1 VHASQ
6 RRPNRARHPKKV
18 LAPRQAHYGYL
29 RYLESLRVR
38 FAQRPAWRV
47 LSPID
52 EVKRC
57 FDKNACATLLESLD
71 VSITE
76 GVPAPSTHA
85 GCRTLMAQRGWRS
98 SFLKLSCGSSASCL
112 ALLRG
117 TPERPVVF
125 TMLKRDNGRWFNSL
139 TIQRLDNPNV
149 IEEVPRFLFG
159 EGSRLEREHPKAPH
173 DGRYVD
179 LRVLCIAGEPRFF
192 VLRQSTHTITNLI
205 SVAAEASSRAFVHTS
220 QKKRG
225 PRWKRPAAQWP
236 VQGAASISPSTLS
249 SSQTVGPTTF
259 RTTRRR

>member
-1 VHASQ
+1 
-6 RRPNRARHPKKV
+6 
-18 LAPRQAHYGYL
+18 
-29 RYLESLRVR
+29 VR

-159 EGSRLEREHPKAPH
+159 EGSRLEREHSKAPH

-192 VLRQSTHTITNLI
+192 VLRQSTHPITNLHLGGGRGEPASFRPHI
-205 SVAAEASSRAFVHTS
+205 SEEAWAVMESTCRTVASAGRSFHLALDVLFEPDLITHRVIELNAFGDLLPNLRVAGESVYEAQLS
-220 QKKRG
+220 QIK
-225 PRWKRPAAQWP
+225 PWQ
-236 VQGAASISPSTLS
+236 
-249 SSQTVGPTTF
+249 
-259 RTTRRR
+259 